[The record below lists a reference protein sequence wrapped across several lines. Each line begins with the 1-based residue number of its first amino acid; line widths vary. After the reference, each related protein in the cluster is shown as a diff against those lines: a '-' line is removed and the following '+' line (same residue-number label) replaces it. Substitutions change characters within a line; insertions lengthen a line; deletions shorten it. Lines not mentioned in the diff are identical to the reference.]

1 MNSSQCQLL
10 GIDDYI
16 KLVWVSAADAP
27 GDLLQPYL
35 LSRGDCFIFRSSSGY
50 SSH

>member
-1 MNSSQCQLL
+1 MSFFLDHKSSPMNSSQCQLL

-27 GDLLQPYL
+27 GDLL
-35 LSRGDCFIFRSSSGY
+35 
-50 SSH
+50 